1 MMKFKVPQKKS
12 LSYVKKFF
20 IKKGLKNLVKES
32 GDLQKISN
40 NDMIIKDPYKPELQ
54 DLYMLYQY
62 ILLNKR
68 TTILEFGS
76 GWSSLI
82 FCLAIQDLKKKYK
95 NKIANLRRHNPFE
108 IFILENEKKFL
119 NISKNRIKK
128 YNNKKSNSFIKINY
142 IFSTVQMILYE
153 GKIATEYMKIP
164 TCSPDFIYLDGPD
177 QFKVSNNIN
186 GITTAHKDMMPMV
199 SDLLKIEY
207 FLTPGTIIVCD
218 GRGANANFLKHHFKR
233 NWIYKYDKK
242 NDQHIFYLDSQTL
255 GKINQLQLDFYKKK

>member
-1 MMKFKVPQKKS
+1 MKFKVPQKKS
-12 LSYVKKFF
+12 LRYVKNFF

-119 NISKNRIKK
+119 NISKIELKNIIIKK
-128 YNNKKSNSFIKINY
+128 VIHSLKLI
-142 IFSTVQMILYE
+142 IF
-153 GKIATEYMKIP
+153 
-164 TCSPDFIYLDGPD
+164 
-177 QFKVSNNIN
+177 
-186 GITTAHKDMMPMV
+186 
-199 SDLLKIEY
+199 
-207 FLTPGTIIVCD
+207 FL
-218 GRGANANFLKHHFKR
+218 RSK
-233 NWIYKYDKK
+233 
-242 NDQHIFYLDSQTL
+242 
-255 GKINQLQLDFYKKK
+255 